1 MSIIPRGFWVD
12 PNLLSIVG
20 VGLSSDLDV
29 PDGRHLRWFIGA
41 TLGFPR
47 SGLLLQ
53 RHASKVNVNWDP
65 AGPPDPLIQQSGL
78 AQTDLGFGSLHRF
91 DNGLTVAKAGG
102 FAYTTTAPNT
112 PPMLRVDAVPVTCD
126 FGISGPGSP
135 PFLPSPHLSQPAA
148 FVRLTI
154 LRRKQTGFAVA
165 TGSYDARGSLIV
177 QDSGIVGFER
187 TLSFAER
194 RMDPYR
200 LACADDDAQ
209 RALERRGFLPRPPS
223 SHSPGLAP
231 IDPNGW
237 VTQTVLLHG
246 GWLDHI
252 EITGTD
258 AVLARIQWIPVR
270 DYAGSPGWDDVET
283 FFLPLT
289 DDPSIYPAWT
299 TKTGEEVMKERLLLA
314 PPRRN
319 VPWDDPSRPVD
330 ANLVDRYMGDTAKTI
345 DDAMRLFL
353 KGQVSGVIPQS
364 YVEVEQT
371 LDSTGP
377 GEPETV
383 KALVRPFDHLYA
395 AAADPQVARMLGLM
409 TTDTTD
415 PGGVYDYTMTMG
427 VSPLWTEWALF
438 PEQAELDA
446 KVLRDRGID
455 GGFGVD
461 KFTRPDGCL
470 AMVTAIR
477 RDISFP
483 PSAPA
488 DLQARVDHDVSL
500 RPVQARVELNWQAES
515 MTLFASDPRARVFY
529 TLSRSGASGDVFLH
543 HKDEDSGLLMPH
555 LPTRRQPSDGR
566 LRLVD
571 NEIPDWGLFTWRLRG
586 MDVWGRFSPEAN
598 VTVDVQDIMPPP
610 APTSIE
616 AALVGDS
623 SGAPTWT
630 SLFTAF
636 DWSAGQALLAPDL
649 DRFEIHL
656 RQGEVDRA
664 IANTPSTWGHFEH
677 VAGAVAPPVILR
689 WPALTLES
697 LPAGLTGTVST
708 EPIPAEE
715 GGGVRILIN
724 IGPVQ
729 AAFDATD
736 RAVVSVTVRAI
747 DTFANASAF
756 GAHAAAIRFNEAMPP
771 VPQMPGDV
779 AIASRPDAT
788 GLSSF
793 TIDWPD
799 LGGGHVRVLRVAGR
813 TMLAAVNQDM
823 DAYDA
828 LDRPAQAGLLRGLAL
843 THEQLFNADHEYP
856 YLARAGSH
864 RAMLP
869 AKETGLTV
877 FMIEPVNASGQ
888 RTPWPTDP
896 HAFLVVAVP
905 RLRPAEPPLVRE
917 VRAGDRRVT
926 VRIAPSPT
934 GDVAAFR
941 VYRARS
947 IADVQDVR
955 RMRVIGEQPPASS
968 DDTIFEDEG
977 LYPDVDYWYRAVAV
991 LADGTLSPPSA
1002 PVRVRPFSNVP
1013 PPPPS
1018 VLAVV
1023 RTPATPKRQITA
1035 VIPRRDLPLVLLR
1048 RGKGLVDWQAA
1059 SGPHI
1064 GPGGLVDVMA
1074 LSPLPVAAGYELTIV
1089 DEVAIAPDERY
1100 VYRLRLRDALGR
1112 FAESAMVE
1120 EAP

>member
-1 MSIIPRGFWVD
+1 MSIIPRGIWVD

-47 SGLLLQ
+47 SGLLLR

-78 AQTDLGFGSLHRF
+78 TQADLGFGPFHRF
-91 DNGLTVAKAGG
+91 DNGLTVGKAGN

-112 PPMLRVDAVPVTCD
+112 PPMLRVDAQPVTCD
-126 FGISGPGSP
+126 FGITGPGSP
-135 PFLPSPHLSQPAA
+135 PFPPSPMLSQPAA

-154 LRRKQTGFAVA
+154 LRRKQTGFAIA
-165 TGSYDARGSLIV
+165 TGSYDARGSFIV
-177 QDSGIVGFER
+177 QDVGGVGFER

-194 RMDPYR
+194 RMDSER
-200 LACADDDAQ
+200 LACADADAQ
-209 RALERRGFLPRPPS
+209 RVLERRGLLPRPPS
-223 SHSPGLAP
+223 SLSPGLAP
-231 IDPNGW
+231 VDPNGW

-252 EITGTD
+252 EITGND

-270 DYAGSPGWDDVET
+270 DYAGSPGWDDVER

-289 DDPSIYPAWT
+289 DDPGIYPAWT

-319 VPWDDPSRPVD
+319 VPWDDPSRSVD
-330 ANLVDRYMGDTAKTI
+330 TNLVDRYLGDTAASI
-345 DDAMRLFL
+345 DEAMRLFL
-353 KGQVSGVIPQS
+353 KGQVSAVIPQS

-415 PGGVYDYTMTMG
+415 PGSVYDYTVLMA

-438 PEQAELDA
+438 PEQAEIDA

-461 KFTRPDGCL
+461 QFTRPDACL
-470 AMVTAIR
+470 AMATAIK

-500 RPVQARVELNWQAES
+500 RPVQARVELSWQAES
-515 MTLFASDPRARVFY
+515 MTTFASDPRARLFY
-529 TLSRSGASGDVFLH
+529 TLSRSGVSGDVLLH

-555 LPTRRQPSDGR
+555 LPTRRQPPNGR

-586 MDVWGRFSPEAN
+586 MDVWGRFSPEAD
-598 VTVDVQDIMPPP
+598 VTADVQDIIPPP

-616 AALVGDS
+616 AALIGDS
-623 SGAPTWT
+623 SGAPAWT

-664 IANTPSTWGHFEH
+664 VANNPSTWGHFEH
-677 VAGAVAPPVILR
+677 SAGGIAPPVILR

-697 LPAGLTGTVST
+697 LPAGLTGTAGT

-715 GGGVRILIN
+715 GGGVRILLH

-729 AAFDATD
+729 APFDATE

-756 GAHAAAIRFNEAMPP
+756 GAHAAAIRFNEAIPP
-771 VPQMPGDV
+771 IPQMPGDV
-779 AIASRPDAT
+779 AIASRPDAL

-813 TMLAAVNQDM
+813 TLLAAANQDM

-828 LDRPAQAGLLRGLAL
+828 LDHPAQAGLLRGLAL

-869 AKETGLTV
+869 ARETGLTV
-877 FMIEPVNASGQ
+877 FVIEPVNATGL

-947 IADVQDVR
+947 VADVQDVR
-955 RMRVIGEQPPASS
+955 RMRLIGEQPPASI
-968 DDTIFEDEG
+968 DDTIVEDEG
-977 LYPDVDYWYRAVAV
+977 LYPDVDYWY
-991 LADGTLSPPSA
+991 P
-1002 PVRVRPFSNVP
+1002 
-1013 PPPPS
+1013 
-1018 VLAVV
+1018 
-1023 RTPATPKRQITA
+1023 
-1035 VIPRRDLPLVLLR
+1035 
-1048 RGKGLVDWQAA
+1048 
-1059 SGPHI
+1059 
-1064 GPGGLVDVMA
+1064 
-1074 LSPLPVAAGYELTIV
+1074 
-1089 DEVAIAPDERY
+1089 
-1100 VYRLRLRDALGR
+1100 
-1112 FAESAMVE
+1112 
-1120 EAP
+1120 